1 MSFRFIFLSSV
12 FYQEYSDCPEI
23 GKKSNRPY
31 VCLLT
36 EVDGVNFA
44 IPMRSHINHSYC
56 YLTDVD
62 NRCGV
67 DYSKAIV
74 LSEIRYIDKE
84 RKPYI
89 RKNEFDALRGKEY
102 IIESGMR
109 KYLRSFRKAMKK
121 PDVPRNA
128 TLIQYSTLKYFIKLL

>member
-1 MSFRFIFLSSV
+1 M
-12 FYQEYSDCPEI
+12 
-23 GKKSNRPY
+23 
-31 VCLLT
+31 T

-67 DYSKAIV
+67 NYSKAIV
-74 LSEIRYIDKE
+74 LSETRYIDKE

-89 RKNEFDALRGKEY
+89 RNHEFIEDVRGY
-102 IIESGMR
+102 NS
-109 KYLRSFRKAMKK
+109 
-121 PDVPRNA
+121 
-128 TLIQYSTLKYFIKLL
+128 